1 MNSMLPHHPFSP
13 RILAIALALSLA
25 GFTTGCGRSATKAIA
40 AEAQADGLIAAG
52 DNVRAADLMDRAV
65 GYDGNDAGRWV
76 KLGRLRRDLHQPQQ
90 AVDAFQQAFDLDPA
104 NIEAMQNLAVLYI
117 SGRQFELAKRIVDPL
132 LSLSPDD
139 IAGVLATG
147 AIAYYEERYKEADKI
162 ADRLIQLSP
171 SSKEG
176 YVLKAHV
183 LEKTGRA
190 LQGARMLEQRLR
202 VTPDDAEM
210 AEQLLALYRSV
221 GYLEG
226 VRSISVRLATL
237 RPDDPRYQLESL
249 RAYNAKGD
257 IANRERVSTAIV
269 GRYRNNPSVLGA
281 VADFWLVALPK
292 DEATHRITQLATG
305 SNDITKAALTGRLIR
320 LGATSEAT
328 TLLAPFAS
336 QPVDGKNVDIHA
348 MLAALMMSQGKLQ
361 AARDQAEMVLS
372 FDSGNDVALLVRARA
387 HVALKEYD
395 KALTDAQSI
404 VANDENEAAALL
416 IAEIYAKQ
424 GNDMLA
430 ASAYAD
436 AQSGS
441 PQSINVTRART
452 AWLVSRDRAG
462 EAAQVAGLFARQS
475 KNGEGWALY
484 AQMCRAAKDPICLMQ
499 AKAGGAS

>member
-1 MNSMLPHHPFSP
+1 MNSMLPRHGF
-13 RILAIALALSLA
+13 AIRGMALALALSLA
-25 GFTTGCGRSATKAIA
+25 GFTTGCGRNANKAVA

-52 DNVRAADLMDRAV
+52 DNVRAAEMMDRAV

-90 AVDAFQQAFDLDPA
+90 AVDAFQQAFDLDPG

-117 SGRQFELAKRIVDPL
+117 SARNFELAKRIVDPL

-147 AIAYYEERYKEADKI
+147 AVAYYEERYKDADKV

-171 SSKEG
+171 TGKEG

-183 LEKTGRA
+183 LEKTGRSTQA
-190 LQGARMLEQRLR
+190 AILLEQRLAI
-202 VTPDDAEM
+202 TPNDGDM
-210 AEQLLALYRSV
+210 AEQLLALYRSI
-221 GYLEG
+221 GNLDG
-226 VRSISVRLATL
+226 VRSISIRLATL

-257 IANRERVSTAIV
+257 VANRERVTTAIL

-281 VADFWLVALPK
+281 VADFWMAALPK
-292 DEATHRITQLATG
+292 DEAIHRIVQLATG
-305 SNDITKAALTGRLIR
+305 SNDGTKAALTGRLVR
-320 LGATSEAT
+320 LGATSEASA
-328 TLLAPFAS
+328 LLAPFAA

-348 MLAALMMSQGKLQ
+348 MLAALLMSQGKLEAARQQ
-361 AARDQAEMVLS
+361 AAVTLA
-372 FDSGNDVALLVRARA
+372 FDGGNDVALLVRART
-387 HVALKEYD
+387 HLALKEYD
-395 KALTDAQSI
+395 KALTDAQTI
-404 VANDENEAAALL
+404 VSNDSNEAAALL

-424 GNDMLA
+424 GNDALA

-441 PQSINVTRART
+441 PRSINVAKART
-452 AWLVSRDRAG
+452 AWLVSRNRAD
-462 EAAQVAGLFARQS
+462 EAAQVAGLFARQV
-475 KNGEGWALY
+475 KNDEGWSLY
-484 AQMCRAAKDPICLMQ
+484 AQMCHAAKDPICLMQ
-499 AKAGGAS
+499 AKAAGAS